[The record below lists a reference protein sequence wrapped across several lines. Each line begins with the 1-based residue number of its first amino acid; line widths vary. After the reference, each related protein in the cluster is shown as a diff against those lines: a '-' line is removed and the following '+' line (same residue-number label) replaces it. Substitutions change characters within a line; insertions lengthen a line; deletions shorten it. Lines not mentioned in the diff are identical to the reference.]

1 MRTFWSFRQN
11 LSMYTTPWAPK
22 LVIISSQLDADD
34 NFDESCELKSILVIV
49 GRGMVEVDVL
59 SIVL

>member
-1 MRTFWSFRQN
+1 
-11 LSMYTTPWAPK
+11 MYTTPWAPK